1 MHQYQIGDLVEAT
14 VDDGSSDAPVRARL
28 VFVPDYAED
37 AVPWRRLQPVAV
49 PTGEWFGTDELTDV
63 VPLTVAPAVS
73 REQVV
78 DALAPNHDRPA
89 AEDMADEVLRL
100 LGQPRA
106 EVYEA

>member
-14 VDDGSSDAPVRARL
+14 VDDGSSDAPVRARF

-73 REQVV
+73 REQVI

-100 LGQPRA
+100 LGQPRV